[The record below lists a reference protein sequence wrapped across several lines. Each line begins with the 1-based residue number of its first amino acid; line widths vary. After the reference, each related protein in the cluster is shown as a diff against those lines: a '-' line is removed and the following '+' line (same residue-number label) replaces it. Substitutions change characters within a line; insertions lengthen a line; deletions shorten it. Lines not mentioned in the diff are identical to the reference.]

1 NLEQLLPA
9 GAVSLASLDAD
20 VLATSR
26 ERINVGAEQEYP
38 LPPLPV
44 DDAVALFAQRAR
56 QLKPSFEPDQH
67 VTEIARRLDGLPLAL
82 ELAAARVK
90 VLTAEQILERLG
102 HGLDLL
108 TGGTRDAPQRHRTLR
123 ATIAWSYELLTKDE
137 RALFRRFAV
146 FAGSF
151 DLDAAERV
159 CDADLDLIGSLVDK
173 SLLRQTDEGRFFML
187 ETIREYAAEQLG
199 GCEEAHERRRR
210 HADYFLSVA
219 EYQATESKDS
229 RSVAFTRLD
238 RDHENF
244 RAALSCFSSTEELE
258 RELRLVLALN
268 DFWDVRGH
276 LREGRKHVEAALR
289 HAGEHHPALRVKVL
303 AMASDYARVQGDL
316 SGARA
321 FCEEGLTLAQQ
332 IGDLEGVA
340 RALHELGEAAVSEED
355 FERAIGLFEQ
365 AVIVA
370 GQVGLSGAGSIGNL
384 GDIALARGDY
394 RRAKA
399 LS

>member
-1 NLEQLLPA
+1 QVSAEVVEEYPDGVWFISLATVRDPELVEPTIAQALGARDDLSEFLRGKKLLMLLDNLEQLLPA
-9 GAVSLASLDAD
+9 GAVTLASLDAD

-187 ETIREYAAEQLG
+187 ETIRDYAAEQLG

-210 HADYFLSVA
+210 HADY
-219 EYQATESKDS
+219 
-229 RSVAFTRLD
+229 
-238 RDHENF
+238 
-244 RAALSCFSSTEELE
+244 
-258 RELRLVLALN
+258 
-268 DFWDVRGH
+268 
-276 LREGRKHVEAALR
+276 
-289 HAGEHHPALRVKVL
+289 
-303 AMASDYARVQGDL
+303 
-316 SGARA
+316 
-321 FCEEGLTLAQQ
+321 
-332 IGDLEGVA
+332 
-340 RALHELGEAAVSEED
+340 
-355 FERAIGLFEQ
+355 
-365 AVIVA
+365 
-370 GQVGLSGAGSIGNL
+370 
-384 GDIALARGDY
+384 
-394 RRAKA
+394 
-399 LS
+399 